1 MIKDIHEFLTEAIR
15 NLDTNNKLYPEE
27 FTNFVNNMNKSLIHS
42 VTEDS
47 QYTEDDVNIDV
58 MLDRKI
64 TTASNLLIYVT
75 INGVNDR
82 DGRKSAVELFETAIS
97 NYAKLCPELS
107 KFKRIRKPSYS
118 HTVDVIEI
126 VYETEKTKVKLNYVV
141 KSVASMLAVN
151 AVRNSDI
158 TEVMP
163 VLLFELYKLDIARVP
178 ESPTIEFIKQL
189 SSTLE
194 RLTQEDN
201 NIIPNGY
208 HEARYRSLFYNV
220 TEDKAAMQKIKA
232 GINLY
237 KFLVNFFGDKLVGI
251 SIVANMTGYDTV
263 ADINCTLS
271 NNKIVPVSV
280 KSYSSIAN
288 SIKIKSLAWHR
299 LICNNLDKNKQILM
313 TEEPY
318 TKFIIT
324 DTHNEI
330 AASRDLLHQ
339 LELNLMKAHGS
350 DASSRT
356 TVANLALFI
365 LSAQPETM
373 VIDTI
378 TNGKD
383 VVYHDELSEE
393 NINVNTFKGC
403 ELKGNTLEVY
413 FGNLVFFIVA
423 RYTSKTYATL
433 DVYYNYDYE

>member
-1 MIKDIHEFLTEAIR
+1 M
-15 NLDTNNKLYPEE
+15 TNN
-27 FTNFVNNMNKSLIHS
+27 
-42 VTEDS
+42 
-47 QYTEDDVNIDV
+47 
-58 MLDRKI
+58 
-64 TTASNLLIYVT
+64 
-75 INGVNDR
+75 
-82 DGRKSAVELFETAIS
+82 GRNTAVERFETAIS
-97 NYAKLCPELS
+97 DYAKNRAELS
-107 KFKRIRKPSYS
+107 NFKRIHKPSYS
-118 HTVDVIEI
+118 RTVDVIEI
-126 VYETEKTKVKLNYVV
+126 VYDKDKTKVKLNYVV
-141 KSVASMLAVN
+141 KSIASMLAVN
-151 AVRNSDI
+151 GVRNSDI

-163 VLLFELYKLDIARVP
+163 VLLFELYKLDVNRVP
-178 ESPTIEFIKQL
+178 EQPTIEFIRQL

-201 NIIPNGY
+201 DIIPNGY

-220 TEDKAAMQKIKA
+220 TEDQTAMQKIKA
-232 GINLY
+232 GMNLY

-299 LICNNLDKNKQILM
+299 LICNNLNKSKQILM
-313 TEEPY
+313 TDEPY
-318 TKFIIT
+318 TKFVIT
-324 DTHNEI
+324 DTHDEI
-330 AASRDLLHQ
+330 AASRELLHQ
-339 LELNLMKAHGS
+339 LELNLLKGYRA
-350 DASSRT
+350 DAASPS
-356 TVANLALFI
+356 TVENLIMFI
-365 LSAQPETM
+365 LSAQPDTM

-403 ELKGNTLEVY
+403 TLLDTTLEVY

-423 RYTSKTYATL
+423 RYSSKTYATL
-433 DVYYNYDYE
+433 DIYYNYDYE